1 MKSRTDLG
9 PGCPVC
15 GSGEWR
21 LADPH
26 GDFHDDGV
34 PLPDVTADAVCTDC
48 DAPFRVSLAISDDSI
63 WRSSAVPRS
72 MGPLEAFGW
81 LDDVL
86 YAAGRTLKGDGAH
99 YHEEYRLREVW
110 VPDAEA

>member
-21 LADPH
+21 LADPR
-26 GDFHDDGV
+26 GDFHADGV
-34 PLPDVTADAVCTDC
+34 PLPEVTAEAVCSDC
-48 DAPFRVSLAISDDSI
+48 GVDFYLDLSISDDSI

-72 MGPLEAFGW
+72 MGPLIAFGW

-86 YAAGRTLKGDGAH
+86 YAAGRTLKGNGSH
-99 YHEEYRLREVW
+99 YHEEYRLTDVW
-110 VPDAEA
+110 ATEE